1 MFSIYRKFFLALK
14 KIQMA
19 NVFSFEKGSNCQ
31 NHSSSFHLLI
41 KKSDPQ
47 QNFWFPPPPHYGEIP
62 LHPLALFGK
71 PCKGFVVSFMLQVTE
86 V

>member
-1 MFSIYRKFFLALK
+1 
-14 KIQMA
+14 MA

-41 KKSDPQ
+41 KKSDP
-47 QNFWFPPPPHYGEIP
+47 PPLAKLLIPPTHYGEIP
-62 LHPLALFGK
+62 LYLYPLALFGK
-71 PCKGFVVSFMLQVTE
+71 PCKGFVVCFMLQVTE

>member
-41 KKSDPQ
+41 KKSGGGGGGGGGAKLLI
-47 QNFWFPPPPHYGEIP
+47 PPPPHTT
-62 LHPLALFGK
+62 GK
-71 PCKGFVVSFMLQVTE
+71 FPFTL
-86 V
+86 